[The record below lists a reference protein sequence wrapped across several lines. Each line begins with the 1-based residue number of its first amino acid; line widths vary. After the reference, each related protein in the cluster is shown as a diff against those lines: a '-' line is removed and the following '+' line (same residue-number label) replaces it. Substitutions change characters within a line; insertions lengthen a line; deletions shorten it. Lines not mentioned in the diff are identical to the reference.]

1 MKQEEILTKYNNEM
15 SKLRKQFPMNS
26 DSLKQNHKSIL
37 TNILSSNY
45 RKSLSTNIQKEIE
58 KEYIKYQTENEEKYI
73 NELNSYLEKE
83 YSNIKSNVESNYYS
97 NISDYIKDL
106 TSFQNKINLR
116 VNDGPNK
123 SLHINEFILEQILN
137 DLNSIIDF
145 KKSNY
150 ITQFDDKKKEIEQLS
165 EEIQQTKD
173 ICKKLLLNIK
183 ENENKIKQL

>member
-165 EEIQQTKD
+165 EEIQQT
-173 ICKKLLLNIK
+173 
-183 ENENKIKQL
+183 